1 MRLETDEKKGDKY
14 KQKTEY
20 EKMNCVI
27 SYFLQII
34 ENDALY
40 HCYKFLVK
48 EGLITNKICCLEK
61 DGFDFHHKKSMTKMN

>member
-48 EGLITNKICCLEK
+48 EGLITNKRCCLEK
-61 DGFDFHHKKSMTKMN
+61 DGLCFPPQKEYDED